1 MIQYT
6 RIKKDLKRIG
16 QWKRQYFS
24 SFEKD
29 DANKKH
35 YLELKKK
42 EQNIENEFNSIWDNL
57 ENVIKE
63 RGRERRENSK
73 VTILHDLLSACVKLQ
88 SNSTY
93 FAISENQRND
103 FVRDLL
109 KMAKYDVIDQTRR
122 GISSTEKCAGEVDIL
137 IEEDGSPVTIIEA
150 LNLDSLNTHYLDRH
164 IDKIYRYDTVGNMF
178 NIILSYVS
186 VSNFSKFCEKYFKH
200 IKEHQYLYPL
210 LSADDSFRVEN
221 FPYSDIRVMKTVHN
235 RNGCDTVLYHVCV
248 LIRQ

>member
-1 MIQYT
+1 MIYCQHVSNCSQILHILQYQ
-6 RIKKDLKRIG
+6 K
-16 QWKRQYFS
+16 
-24 SFEKD
+24 
-29 DANKKH
+29 
-35 YLELKKK
+35 
-42 EQNIENEFNSIWDNL
+42 
-57 ENVIKE
+57 IKE
-63 RGRERRENSK
+63 
-73 VTILHDLLSACVKLQ
+73 
-88 SNSTY
+88 
-93 FAISENQRND
+93 ND

>member
-1 MIQYT
+1 M
-6 RIKKDLKRIG
+6 
-16 QWKRQYFS
+16 
-24 SFEKD
+24 
-29 DANKKH
+29 
-35 YLELKKK
+35 
-42 EQNIENEFNSIWDNL
+42 
-57 ENVIKE
+57 
-63 RGRERRENSK
+63 
-73 VTILHDLLSACVKLQ
+73 SACVKLQ

-221 FPYSDIRVMKTVHN
+221 FPYSDIRVMKTVHIKFSN
-235 RNGCDTVLYHVCV
+235 EENGICINFSDNGRGLDPLIEDPYSIFDLGMTTTKVQGGNGIGLNHVKLLVEDMNGHVEINQQCQV
-248 LIRQ
+248 GFELIVRIKR